1 MKNNKIK
8 PFWSWNDKLEKEEL
22 IKQIELMKRSGI
34 EGFFMHARGGLKIE
48 YMGEDWFDCIEA
60 CMDKADELEM
70 EAWAYD
76 ENGWP
81 SGFANGIVP
90 KKSVDFQQKELLST
104 ILSKGDELPENL
116 LGLYRIRDNGFE
128 KINTREDG
136 CFAVYYLVNP
146 YYVDT
151 FNPNAI
157 KCFIEETHEKY
168 YEHFGDRF
176 GKSLK
181 GFFTDEP
188 QYGKNVT
195 PWSTLFPEL
204 FLKKYG
210 YSLTDN
216 LPLLYF
222 EIDGFQK
229 FRSDFYNMT
238 AKQFRTSFIKQMYD
252 WCTEHKCELTGHMM
266 SEDSFVSQLGAT
278 GGVMACYEY
287 FHEPGID
294 WLGRKIGTPFIPK
307 QLGSVARQLG
317 RKTLTESFALCG
329 WDVSLNELKWIMQW
343 QMVNGVTSLCP
354 HLEGYSLRGERKR
367 DYPASVFYQ
376 LPWFKEAYKPFAE
389 FICKT
394 GTLLDNGNEE
404 APILLI
410 QPLQTAYI
418 MQNPKDKSA
427 ISKLQSDF
435 EKITTEMSDNHMLY
449 HYGDESIMEHFGCVR
464 DNKLVIGK
472 CEYSTVIMPFML
484 SISESTLKLLI
495 EFSKN
500 GGKLYFIDEKPSL
513 VNGRKDNR
521 LNNFKAEKANLKAI
535 KEEYGFASIK
545 TDGKENKNIHY
556 TKRITDNGNR
566 IYYLVNL
573 SAVEQ
578 TVTINTNEDSIYLY
592 DVISEKAVKTDDI
605 LTFAPYGSFMI
616 IASETI
622 KPEKA
627 DNRKTEYIGFDNEFA
642 LSKDTINSITL
653 DFCKYRIDG
662 DEWQPETAV
671 IILQRKLLE
680 LKKPCKIELE
690 FSFNAEKDAL
700 TDNMCLCAE
709 TPERFEFLING
720 KPFEFKNDEYYVDKS
735 IRKSNIS
742 KYVTA
747 GKNTVTL
754 KGEFYQSEDVYR
766 VLFTPGIHESEKN
779 KLTYDT
785 ELESIYITGSF
796 GVRTEDE
803 ISYGERKSIFAGKRF
818 TLTEMPKTV
827 DISKITES
835 GFWFFSGAME
845 LTESIT
851 VNKKENAKYVLSLKR
866 LNAPA
871 ARLEVN
877 GEKAAVLIFA
887 PYSADI
893 TEYLKNGK
901 NEIKIT
907 LLSGNRN
914 LLGPHHKPQGEIYN
928 VGPSTFTDEYGWA
941 DDKSKPVWTDNYSF
955 VRFGVDNT
963 KFIH

>member
-1 MKNNKIK
+1 MSNKIK
-8 PFWSWNDKLEKEEL
+8 PFWSWNDKLRKEEL
-22 IKQIELMKRSGI
+22 VRQIELMKESGI
-34 EGFFMHARGGLKIE
+34 EGFFMHARGGLKTE
-48 YMGEDWFDCIEA
+48 YMGDDWFDCIKA
-60 CMDKADELEM
+60 CMDKADELGM

-81 SGFANGIVP
+81 SGFANGSVP
-90 KKSVDFQQKELLST
+90 KKGVDFQQKRLETATLN
-104 ILSKGDELPENL
+104 KGDRLPENL
-116 LGLYRIRDNGFE
+116 LGLYRVSENGFE
-128 KINTREDG
+128 SINAAENG
-136 CFAVYYLVNP
+136 CFAVYYTVNP
-146 YYVDT
+146 YYIDT
-151 FNPNAI
+151 FNEEAVG
-157 KCFIEETHEKY
+157 CFINETHERY
-168 YEHFGDRF
+168 YERFGDRF

-188 QYGKNVT
+188 QYGNGAT
-195 PWSTLFPEL
+195 PWSALFPEM
-204 FLKKYG
+204 FLKEYG

-222 EIDGFQK
+222 DFDGTEK
-229 FRSDFYNMT
+229 FRSDFYNM
-238 AKQFRTSFIKQMYD
+238 AARQFRTSFIKQMYD
-252 WCTEHKCELTGHMM
+252 WCTEHNCRLTGHMM
-266 SEDSFVSQLGAT
+266 AEDTFGSQLGAT

-294 WLGRKIGTPFIPK
+294 WLGRKISTPFIPK

-394 GTLLDNGNEE
+394 GTLLDKGLEE

-410 QPLQTAYI
+410 EPLQTAYI
-418 MQNPKDKSA
+418 KQNPKNEKK
-427 ISKLQSDF
+427 INELQSNF
-435 EKITTEMSDNHMLY
+435 ENITNELSGNHILY
-449 HYGDESIMEHFGCVR
+449 HYGDESIMEHFGSVKK
-464 DNKLVIGK
+464 NKLVIGK
-472 CEYSTVIMPFML
+472 CEYSTVIMPYMQSL
-484 SISESTLKLLI
+484 TENTLKLLT
-495 EFSKN
+495 EFSQN
-500 GGKLYFIDEKPSL
+500 GGKLYFIGEMPSL
-513 VNGRKDNR
+513 VNGAKDER
-521 LNNFKAEKANLKAI
+521 LKLLKAEKADLDAI
-535 KEEYGFASIK
+535 KREYGFADIT

-556 TKRITDNGNR
+556 TKRVTDNGDR

-573 SAVEQ
+573 SDEEQ
-578 TVTINTNEDSIYLY
+578 CVTVNTKEDKVYLY
-592 DVISEKAVKTDDI
+592 DVITEKAAETDGK
-605 LTFAPYGSFMI
+605 LTFAPYESFMLI
-616 IASETI
+616 SSETV

-627 DNRKTEYIGFDNEFA
+627 DSRKTEYISINREFKVSESTVNA
-642 LSKDTINSITL
+642 LTL
-653 DFCKYRIDG
+653 DFCRYRTDG
-662 DEWQPETAV
+662 GEWQPETAV
-671 IILQRKLLE
+671 ILLQRKLLE
-680 LKKPCKIELE
+680 LKRPCKIELE
-690 FSFNAEKDAL
+690 FSFNAESGAL
-700 TDNMCLCAE
+700 TDNICLCAE
-709 TPERFEFLING
+709 MPESFEFFING
-720 KPFEFKNDEYYVDKS
+720 KPFEFKDDGYYVDKS

-742 KYVTA
+742 EYVIQ
-747 GKNTVTL
+747 GKNTITL

-796 GVRTEDE
+796 GVRAEDE
-803 ISYGERKSIFAGKRF
+803 ISYGERKSIFAGRRF

-845 LTESIT
+845 LTGNIS
-851 VNKKENAKYVLSLKR
+851 VNKKENTKYVLSLKK

-871 ARLEVN
+871 ARLDVN

-893 TEYLKNGK
+893 TDYLKNGE
-901 NEIKIT
+901 NELKIT

-914 LLGPHHKPQGEIYN
+914 LLGPHHKPQGEIYS
-928 VGPSTFTDEYGWA
+928 VGPSTFTDKHGWA
-941 DDKSKPVWTDNYSF
+941 DDKSKPAWTDNYSF
-955 VRFGVDNT
+955 VKFGIDNT
-963 KFIH
+963 KSIH

>member
-1 MKNNKIK
+1 MNKIN

-22 IKQIELMKRSGI
+22 VRQIELMKESGI
-34 EGFFMHARGGLKIE
+34 EGFFMHARGGLKTE
-48 YMGEDWFDCIEA
+48 YMGEDWFDCIKA
-60 CMDKADELEM
+60 CMDKADELGM

-90 KKSVDFQQKELLST
+90 KKSVDFQQKKLET
-104 ILSKGDELPENL
+104 AILNKGDMLPKNL
-116 LGLYRIRDNGFE
+116 IGLYRVNENGFE
-128 KINTREDG
+128 KISSAEDG
-136 CFAVYYLVNP
+136 CFAVYYIVNP
-146 YYVDT
+146 YYIDT
-151 FNPNAI
+151 FNPAAI
-157 KCFIEETHEKY
+157 KCFINETHEKY
-168 YEHFGDRF
+168 YKRF
-176 GKSLK
+176 GNRFGSSLK

-188 QYGKNVT
+188 QYGNGAT

-204 FLKKYG
+204 FLKEYG
-210 YSLTDN
+210 YSITDN
-216 LPLLYF
+216 LPFLYF
-222 EIDGFQK
+222 DFDGAEK
-229 FRSDFYNMT
+229 FRSDFYNM
-238 AKQFRTSFIKQMYD
+238 AARQFRTSFIKQMYD
-252 WCTEHKCELTGHMM
+252 WCTEHNCRLTGHMM
-266 SEDSFVSQLGAT
+266 AEDTFGSQLGAT

-294 WLGRKIGTPFIPK
+294 WLGRKISTPFIPK

-394 GTLLDNGNEE
+394 GTLLDTGLEE

-410 QPLQTAYI
+410 EPLQTAYI
-418 MQNPKDKSA
+418 KHNPKNTEK
-427 ISKLQSDF
+427 INELQSRF
-435 EKITTEMSDNHMLY
+435 ENITNELSGNHMLY
-449 HYGDESIMEHFGCVR
+449 HYGDESIMEHFGSVKN
-464 DNKLVIGK
+464 DKLVIGK
-472 CEYSTVIMPFML
+472 CEYSTVIMPNMQ
-484 SISESTLKLLI
+484 SITESTLKLLT
-495 EFSKN
+495 EFSRN
-500 GGKLYFIDEKPSL
+500 GGKLYFAGEMPSL
-513 VNGRKDNR
+513 VNGVKDER
-521 LNNFKAEKANLKAI
+521 LKRLKAEKADLNAI
-535 KEEYGFASIK
+535 KKKYGFANVT
-545 TDGKENKNIHY
+545 TDEKENKNIHY
-556 TKRITDNGNR
+556 TKRVTDNGDR

-573 SAVEQ
+573 SDEEQ
-578 TVTINTNEDSIYLY
+578 TVTVNTNEDNVYLY
-592 DVISEKAVKTDDI
+592 DVITEKATETDGK
-605 LTFAPYGSFMI
+605 LTFAPYASFMLI
-616 IASETI
+616 SSETV

-627 DNRKTEYIGFDNEFA
+627 DDRETEYISINREFKVSESTVNA
-642 LSKDTINSITL
+642 LTL
-653 DFCKYRIDG
+653 DFCRYRIDG
-662 DEWQPETAV
+662 GEWHPETAV

-680 LKKPCKIELE
+680 LKRPCKIELE
-690 FSFNAEKDAL
+690 FSFNAESGAL
-700 TDNMCLCAE
+700 TDNVCLCAE
-709 TPERFEFLING
+709 TPESFEFFING
-720 KPFEFKNDEYYVDKS
+720 KPFEFKDDGYYIDKS

-742 KYVTA
+742 EYVIQ

-785 ELESIYITGSF
+785 ELESIYVTGSF
-796 GVRTEDE
+796 GVRAEDE
-803 ISYGERKSIFAGKRF
+803 VSYGERKSIFVGRRF

-851 VNKKENAKYVLSLKR
+851 VNKKENAKYVLSLKK

-877 GEKAAVLIFA
+877 GEKAAVLMFA
-887 PYSADI
+887 PFNADI
-893 TEYLKNGK
+893 TEYLKNGG
-901 NEIKIT
+901 NELKIT

-928 VGPSTFTDEYGWA
+928 VGPSTFTDKHGWA
-941 DDKSKPVWTDNYSF
+941 DDKSKPAWTDDYGF
-955 VRFGVDNT
+955 VKFGIVQ
-963 KFIH
+963 KF

>member
-1 MKNNKIK
+1 MSKNTIK

-22 IKQIELMKRSGI
+22 VKQIELMKESGI
-34 EGFFMHARGGLKIE
+34 EGFFMHARGGLKTE
-48 YMGEDWFDCIEA
+48 YMEDDWFDCIKA
-60 CMDKADELEM
+60 CMDKADELNM

-90 KKSVDFQQKELLST
+90 KKSVDFQQKKLET
-104 ILSKGDELPENL
+104 AILNKGDMLPENL
-116 LGLYRIRDNGFE
+116 IGLYRVNENGFE
-128 KINTREDG
+128 KISSAEDG
-136 CFAVYYLVNP
+136 CFAVYYIVNP
-146 YYVDT
+146 YYIDT
-151 FNPNAI
+151 FNPAAI
-157 KCFIEETHEKY
+157 KCFINETHEKY
-168 YEHFGDRF
+168 YERF
-176 GKSLK
+176 GNRFGSSLK

-188 QYGKNVT
+188 QFGKNVT
-195 PWSTLFPEL
+195 PWSALFPEL
-204 FLKKYG
+204 FLKEYG
-210 YSLTDN
+210 YSLTDK
-216 LPLLYF
+216 LPLFYF
-222 EIDGFQK
+222 DLDGAEK
-229 FRSDFYNMT
+229 FRSDFYNMA

-252 WCTEHKCELTGHMM
+252 WCTEHDCRLTGHMM
-266 SEDSFVSQLGAT
+266 EEDTLLTQLGAT

-294 WLGRKIGTPFIPK
+294 WLGRKISTPFIPK

-394 GTLLDNGNEE
+394 GTVLDNGLEE

-410 QPLQTAYI
+410 EPLQTAYI
-418 MQNPKDKSA
+418 KQNPKNEKK
-427 ISKLQSDF
+427 INELQSNF
-435 EKITTEMSDNHMLY
+435 ENITNELSGNHMLY
-449 HYGDESIMEHFGCVR
+449 HYGDESITEHFGSVKK
-464 DNKLVIGK
+464 NKLVIGK
-472 CEYSTVIMPFML
+472 CEYSTVIMPYMQSL
-484 SISESTLKLLI
+484 TENTLKLLT
-495 EFSKN
+495 EFSEN
-500 GGKLYFIDEKPSL
+500 GGKLYFAGEMPSL
-513 VNGRKDNR
+513 VNGVKDER
-521 LNNFKAEKANLKAI
+521 LKHLKAEKADLNAI
-535 KEEYGFASIK
+535 KKEYGFANIT

-556 TKRITDNGNR
+556 TKRVTDNGDR

-573 SAVEQ
+573 SDEEQ
-578 TVTINTNEDSIYLY
+578 SVTVNTSEDNVYLY
-592 DVISEKAVKTDDI
+592 DVITEKAAETDGK
-605 LTFAPYGSFMI
+605 LTFAPYTSLML
-616 IASETI
+616 IASETV

-627 DNRKTEYIGFDNEFA
+627 DDRKTEYISINREFKVSESTVNA
-642 LSKDTINSITL
+642 LTL
-653 DFCKYRIDG
+653 DFCRYRIDG
-662 DEWQPETAV
+662 GEWQPETAV

-690 FSFNAEKDAL
+690 FSFNAESGAL
-700 TDNMCLCAE
+700 TDNVCLCAE
-709 TPERFEFLING
+709 TPESFEFFING
-720 KPFEFKNDEYYVDKS
+720 KPFEFKDDGYYIDKS

-742 KYVTA
+742 EYVIQ

-803 ISYGERKSIFAGKRF
+803 ISYGERKSIFAGKCF

-845 LTESIT
+845 LTGIIAVS
-851 VNKKENAKYVLSLKR
+851 KKENTKYVLSLKK

-877 GEKAAVLIFA
+877 GKKAAILMFA
-887 PYSADI
+887 PFNADI
-893 TEYLKNGK
+893 TEYLKNGE
-901 NEIKIT
+901 NEVKIT
-907 LLSGNRN
+907 LFSGNRN

-928 VGPSTFTDEYGWA
+928 VGPSTFTDKYGWA
-941 DDKSKPVWTDNYSF
+941 DDKSQPVWTDNYSF
-955 VRFGVDNT
+955 VKLGIVQ
-963 KFIH
+963 KF

>member
-1 MKNNKIK
+1 MNNIK
-8 PFWSWNDKLEKEEL
+8 PFWSWNDKLRKEEL
-22 IKQIELMKRSGI
+22 VRQIELMKKKGI
-34 EGFFMHARGGLKIE
+34 EGFFMHARGGLKTE
-48 YMGEDWFDCIEA
+48 YMGEDWFDCIET
-60 CMDKADELEM
+60 CMDKADELGM

-81 SGFANGIVP
+81 SGFASGAVP
-90 KKSVDFQQKELLST
+90 KKSVDFQQKSLETATLN
-104 ILSKGDELPENL
+104 KGDKLPENL
-116 LGLYRIRDNGFE
+116 LGLYRVSENGFE
-128 KINTREDG
+128 SINTAENS
-136 CFAVYYLVNP
+136 CFAVYYTVNP
-146 YYVDT
+146 YYIDT
-151 FNPNAI
+151 FNKDAV
-157 KCFIEETHEKY
+157 KCFIAETHEKY

-188 QYGKNVT
+188 QYGHDIT
-195 PWSTLFPEL
+195 PWSTLFQEL

-216 LPLLYF
+216 LPFLYF
-222 EIDGFQK
+222 DFDGAKK
-229 FRSDFYNMT
+229 FRSDFYNMVSR
-238 AKQFRTSFIKQMYD
+238 QFRTSFIKQMYD
-252 WCTEHKCELTGHMM
+252 WCIEHNCKLTGHLMD
-266 SEDSFVSQLGAT
+266 EDNFLTQVAST

-294 WLGRKIGTPFIPK
+294 WLGKHVSTPFIPK

-317 RKTLTESFALCG
+317 RKTLTESFAGCG

-394 GTLLDNGNEE
+394 GAVLDEGREE

-410 QPLQTAYI
+410 EPLQTAYI
-418 MQNPKDKSA
+418 KQNPKNTKGINA
-427 ISKLQSDF
+427 LQSDF
-435 EKITTEMSDNHMLY
+435 ERITADLSDNHMLY
-449 HYGDESIMEHFGCVR
+449 HYGDESITEHFGSVK

-472 CEYSTVIMPFML
+472 CEYDTVIMPYMQSL
-484 SISESTLKLLI
+484 TESTLKLLT
-495 EFSKN
+495 EFSQN
-500 GGKLYFIDEKPSL
+500 GGRLYFAGEKPSL
-513 VNGRKDNR
+513 VNGVKDER
-521 LNNFKAEKANLKAI
+521 LKRLKAEKADLNAI
-535 KEEYGFASIK
+535 KREYGFANIT

-556 TKRITDNGNR
+556 TKRIMDNGDR

-573 SAVEQ
+573 SDEEQ
-578 TVTINTNEDSIYLY
+578 TVTVNTNDKVYLY
-592 DVISEKAVKTDDI
+592 DVITEKAAETDGK
-605 LTFAPYGSFMI
+605 LTFAPYESFMLI
-616 IASETI
+616 SSETV

-627 DNRKTEYIGFDNEFA
+627 DSRETEYISINREFA
-642 LSKDTINSITL
+642 VSESTVNALTL
-653 DFCKYRIDG
+653 DFCRYRTDG
-662 DEWQPETAV
+662 GEWQPETAV

-690 FSFNAEKDAL
+690 FSFNAESGAL
-700 TDNMCLCAE
+700 TDNICLCAE
-709 TPERFEFLING
+709 TPESFEFLING
-720 KPFEFKNDEYYVDKS
+720 KPFEFKDSGYYIDKS

-742 KYVTA
+742 DYVIQ

-766 VLFTPGIHESEKN
+766 VLFTPGIHESELN

-796 GVRTEDE
+796 GVRAEDE
-803 ISYGERKSIFAGKRF
+803 ISYGERKTIFAGKHF
-818 TLTEMPKTV
+818 TLTEMPKTA

-845 LTESIT
+845 LTKGIT
-851 VNKKENAKYVLSLKR
+851 VNKRENTKYVLSLKK

-877 GEKAAVLIFA
+877 GKKAAVLMFA

-893 TEYLKNGK
+893 TDYLKDGE
-901 NEIKIT
+901 NEVKIT

-914 LLGPHHKPQGEIYN
+914 LLGPHHNPQGEICFAGPWTFKEAGGFTENYN
-928 VGPSTFTDEYGWA
+928 FLE
-941 DDKSKPVWTDNYSF
+941 
-955 VRFGVDNT
+955 FGII
-963 KFIH
+963 KQFCKK